1 MTDNAVIHIAVQTM
15 ILAAKLAGPILVV
28 SLAIG
33 FAVSLLQ
40 SVTQIQEVT
49 LSFVPKLI
57 GVGLVILLTGNW
69 MLGQAVDLRVKC
81 SHPHSPN
88 PLQAV
93 KSTLCSMLFRLRL
106 RTR

>member
-49 LSFVPKLI
+49 LTFVPKLA
-57 GVGLVILLTGNW
+57 GVALVIVVSGHW
-69 MLGQAVDLRVKC
+69 MLGQLVGFTHQLFDLI
-81 SHPHSPN
+81 P
-88 PLQAV
+88 
-93 KSTLCSMLFRLRL
+93 RLIA
-106 RTR
+106 T